1 MQTRTTAARSTP
13 TRRRVARPMGLL
25 AAAGAA
31 LLVLAGCVSPAP
43 APGTPTASPTP
54 SPTRTPTPT
63 PTPTPVDPIAGMS
76 LEQQVGQL
84 FMVGT
89 GADSVD
95 QTTLNA
101 VIQQQIGGI
110 FLHGRS
116 SAGTDATLK
125 VVETFT
131 SSLSPGAPKLWVS
144 TDQEGGDVQV
154 LSGPGFDD
162 MPSALTQGQSSPDQ
176 LRASAAQW
184 GAELSQSGVTMNL
197 APVADIVT
205 SPETAQ
211 SNPPIGELD
220 REYGY
225 SEDAVVAGAGA
236 FAAGMRDAGV
246 MPTLKHFPGL
256 GHVGENT
263 DTDTGV
269 TDTVVTTD
277 GPDVGVYR
285 TLLAQGPAVVM
296 LSTATYANIDPSGP
310 AAFSSTIATTL
321 LRDQLGFT
329 GVITTDDLSAA
340 AEVQAWSPGDRATLA
355 LSAGVDLLL
364 VSADS
369 SVYPEMYAAVLA
381 KAQADPTFA
390 ARVADAAR
398 HIVVAKA
405 QPLG

>member
-1 MQTRTTAARSTP
+1 MRTRSTALRSIP
-13 TRRRVARPMGLL
+13 TRRRVARRMGLVT
-25 AAAGAA
+25 AAGAA
-31 LLVLAGCVSPAP
+31 VLALAGCVAP
-43 APGTPTASPTP
+43 DPSPGTPTASPTA

-76 LEQQVGQL
+76 LEQQVAQL

-89 GADSVD
+89 AADSVD
-95 QTTLNA
+95 QTTLDA
-101 VIQQQIGGI
+101 VSQQQIGGI

-116 SAGTDATLK
+116 SAGVDATSQ
-125 VVETFT
+125 VVQQFT
-131 SSLSPGAPKLWVS
+131 SALPAGAPKLWVS

-184 GAELSQSGVTMNL
+184 GAELGQAGVNMNL

-225 SEDAVVAGAGA
+225 SADAVIAGAGA
-236 FAAGMRDAGV
+236 FATGMRDAGV

-277 GPDVGVYR
+277 GPDISVYR
-285 TLLAQGPAVVM
+285 ALLAQGPAVVM
-296 LSTATYANIDPSGP
+296 LSTATYANIDPSAP

-321 LRDQLGFT
+321 LRDQLGFQ

-381 KAQADPTFA
+381 KAQADPAFA

-398 HIVVAKA
+398 HIVTAKVE
-405 QPLG
+405 PLQ

>member
-1 MQTRTTAARSTP
+1 
-13 TRRRVARPMGLL
+13 
-25 AAAGAA
+25 
-31 LLVLAGCVSPAP
+31 
-43 APGTPTASPTP
+43 
-54 SPTRTPTPT
+54 
-63 PTPTPVDPIAGMS
+63 MS

-89 GADSVD
+89 GAGSVD
-95 QTTLNA
+95 QTTLDG
-101 VIQQQIGGI
+101 VIQGAIGGI

-116 SAGTDATLK
+116 AAGVEATSQ
-125 VVETFT
+125 VVPTFT
-131 SSLSPGAPKLWVS
+131 SSGPAGSPKLWVS

-154 LSGPGFDD
+154 LTGPGFDD
-162 MPSALTQGQSSPDQ
+162 MPSALTQGQQSPEQ
-176 LRASAAQW
+176 LHASAAQW
-184 GAELSQSGVTMNL
+184 GAELAQAGVDMNL

-225 SEDAVVAGAGA
+225 SEDAVIAGAGA

-263 DTDTGV
+263 DTASGV

-277 GPDVGVYR
+277 GPDVGVY
-285 TLLAQGPAVVM
+285 TALLAQGPAVVM
-296 LSTATYANIDPSGP
+296 LSTATYANIDPSSP

-321 LRDQLGFT
+321 LRGQLGFD

-340 AEVQAWSPGDRATLA
+340 AEVQAYSPGDRAMMA
-355 LSAGVDLLL
+355 VAAGVDLLL

-381 KAQADPTFA
+381 KAQSDPAFA

-398 HIVVAKA
+398 HVVTAKA
-405 QPLG
+405 QPL